1 MPRWKPRWKI
11 VLIVIVAVIIV
22 IVGVRAMQGS
32 GSGAKRGGGF
42 GQGEGGKQAP
52 VPVTVVPVEQK
63 SVPLYLT
70 ATGTVQALST
80 VNVRPQVG
88 GQLLSIN
95 FKEGQEVEKGD
106 VLAEI
111 DPRTYK
117 AEYDQALS
125 RMHSDEAQLATARG
139 NYERSK
145 QLIAKNYVSQQ
156 DLNTQENTVKQ
167 LAATVA
173 ADKATVADAKV
184 KLDYTKVRAP
194 ISGLAGI
201 RQVDPGNVLTTSD
214 AIVLLTHVHPINVM
228 FSLPARD
235 LDRVRA
241 RQAEGELPVVAMDRT
256 DDHVLAEDGRLVVIN
271 NRIDPDS
278 GTFTLKSEFPNEDTE
293 LWPGQFVNVR
303 IKLNT
308 VHDGLVI
315 PVQAVERGPD
325 GDYVYLL
332 QPDNTVQMQPVVVA
346 GDADDTHVLVDEGLS
361 AGQRVVTEGQF
372 RLKPGSKVK
381 PLKPGEVPPAA
392 STENPLDQD
401 RRGADD
407 KTDKKKDGA
416 SGDKTSGDTQAAAQ

>member
-1 MPRWKPRWKI
+1 MPRWKSRWKI
-11 VLIVIVAVIIV
+11 VLIVVVVAIIIIV
-22 IVGVRAMQGS
+22 GLRAMQGS
-32 GSGAKRGGGF
+32 GPRRGGF
-42 GQGEGGKQAP
+42 GGPQAKQAP

-63 SVPLYLT
+63 NVPLYLT
-70 ATGTVQALST
+70 ATGTVQARST
-80 VNVRPQVG
+80 VTVRPQVS

-95 FKEGQEVEKGD
+95 FKEGQEVEKGA

-125 RMHSDEAQLATARG
+125 RMHSDQAQLATARG

-145 QLIAKNYVSQQ
+145 QLIKKNYVSRQ
-156 DLNTQENTVKQ
+156 DLTTQGNTVKQ
-167 LAATVA
+167 LEATVA
-173 ADKATVADAKV
+173 ADKAAVADAKV

-194 ISGLAGI
+194 IGGLAGI

-214 AIVLLTHVHPINVM
+214 AIVLLTDVHPVNVM

-241 RQAEGELPVVAMDRT
+241 RQAEGALPVVAMDRT
-256 DDHVLAEDGRLVVIN
+256 DDHVLAGDGHLVVIN

-278 GTFTLKSEFPNEDTE
+278 GTFTLKSEFPNKDTE

-303 IKLNT
+303 MKVDT
-308 VHDGLVI
+308 VENGLVI

-332 QPDNTVQMQPVVVA
+332 QKDDTVKMQPVVVA
-346 GDADDTHVLVDEGLS
+346 GDADDTHVLVDKGLS
-361 AGQRVVTEGQF
+361 AGDRVVTEGQF

-381 PLKPGEVPPAA
+381 PLKPGEVPVAAA
-392 STENPLDQD
+392 SSPLKAE
-401 RRGADD
+401 G
-407 KTDKKKDGA
+407 
-416 SGDKTSGDTQAAAQ
+416 GDKPTKPSH